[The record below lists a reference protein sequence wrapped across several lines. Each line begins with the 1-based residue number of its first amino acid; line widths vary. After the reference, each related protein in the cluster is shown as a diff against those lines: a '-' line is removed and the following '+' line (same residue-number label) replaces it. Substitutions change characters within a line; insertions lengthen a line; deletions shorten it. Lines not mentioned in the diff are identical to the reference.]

1 MSNEDQ
7 RLNDRLGI
15 NMAHGDNQFYIE
27 HSGQIHPIEN
37 VRDVSISGMGLE
49 ISEGFNEG
57 ERVMLNY
64 SSDGFSMQIDGT
76 VMWCDSQHSGSAMG
90 IEFDSANQSDNT
102 LFFMAMR
109 KYLDEFDSLPMQAC
123 Q

>member
-15 NMAHGDNQFYIE
+15 SMGQEENQFYIE
-27 HSGQIHPIEN
+27 RAGEIHPIKD

-49 ISEGFNEG
+49 ISEGFTKG
-57 ERVMLNY
+57 EKIILNY
-64 SSDGFSMQIDGT
+64 NSDGFNMQIDGT

-90 IEFDSANQSDNT
+90 IEFDGSNQGDNT

-109 KYLDEFDSLPMQAC
+109 KYLDEFDSLPLQAC